1 MRRIYIYQQKTW
13 PDFFWSHSELQAELG
28 MIRNMQGRVMG
39 KMEAL
44 GFSLREEAML
54 KTLTLDVVKSTEIEG
69 EFLKP
74 DQVRSSIA
82 RRLGMDIG
90 GLVPSD
96 RNVDGVVS
104 MMLDATQ
111 NFTLPLSKKRLC
123 SWQASMF
130 PSGQSGMYKIVT
142 GNWRKDETGPM
153 QVISG
158 AMGKER
164 VHFEAPAAGK
174 LPGEMAAFMK
184 WFNAHQN
191 LDPVVKA
198 GIAHLWFV
206 TIHPF
211 EDGNGRIARAITDM
225 QLARTDGSNQR
236 FYSMSAQIR
245 VERKGYYDILEK
257 TQQQSSMDVTPW
269 LKWFLQ
275 CLKSSILATEETLN
289 DIMLKAKFWEKHAKT
304 ILNTRQQQMLN
315 KLLDG
320 FEGNLTSSKW
330 AKITKSSADTAL
342 RDIQDLVNKGVLTKA
357 AGGGRSTSYEIAA
370 V

>member
-1 MRRIYIYQQKTW
+1 MRRIIYIHQQKTW

-96 RNVDGVVS
+96 RNVDGVVA

-153 QVISG
+153 QVIS
-158 AMGKER
+158 
-164 VHFEAPAAGK
+164 
-174 LPGEMAAFMK
+174 
-184 WFNAHQN
+184 
-191 LDPVVKA
+191 
-198 GIAHLWFV
+198 
-206 TIHPF
+206 
-211 EDGNGRIARAITDM
+211 
-225 QLARTDGSNQR
+225 
-236 FYSMSAQIR
+236 
-245 VERKGYYDILEK
+245 
-257 TQQQSSMDVTPW
+257 
-269 LKWFLQ
+269 
-275 CLKSSILATEETLN
+275 
-289 DIMLKAKFWEKHAKT
+289 
-304 ILNTRQQQMLN
+304 
-315 KLLDG
+315 
-320 FEGNLTSSKW
+320 
-330 AKITKSSADTAL
+330 
-342 RDIQDLVNKGVLTKA
+342 
-357 AGGGRSTSYEIAA
+357 
-370 V
+370 